1 MNINK
6 ERKMQRMNIN
16 EEGLRI
22 IETFEGLRT
31 VAYLC
36 PAGIPTIGYGH
47 IKNVHLGDTITRD
60 EAETLLKIDLKAFE
74 NHVNEVNEKYNY
86 NFNENEFS
94 ALVSFAFNVGSI
106 WQLTNYGRRNKLEIS
121 DKMMEYNKGNGVVL
135 AGLVRRRMEERKLF
149 LKHPSGIE
157 EQEIISK
164 FDK

>member
-1 MNINK
+1 MKIND
-6 ERKMQRMNIN
+6 
-16 EEGLRI
+16 EGIRI
-22 IETFEGLRT
+22 IKTFEGCYLT
-31 VAYLC
+31 AYKC

-47 IKNVHLGDTITRD
+47 TKHVSLGDRITQE
-60 EAETLLKIDLKAFE
+60 EAERLLICDLKAFE
-74 NHVNEVNEKYNY
+74 EHVNYVNDNYNY

-121 DKMMEYNKGNGVVL
+121 DKMMEYNKGDGVVL
-135 AGLVRRRMEERKLF
+135 AGLVRRRMEERNLF
-149 LKHPSGIE
+149 LKHIPSGLE